1 MRIVC
6 FLLGVSLLTSCNKK
20 ESNRQQQLCDNQNF
34 KKYWSSNNAEIS
46 SYSLKQA
53 QFGNLHDGEAIMI
66 FNTEDFRKDKHVKLE
81 SDAKDKA
88 LKVMKLN
95 FIKRFVTGVH
105 DFSMYTSVFT
115 PVHTQDITSTLK
127 VSNTNQD
134 WSGQTFLQLNFR
146 QNGYQVL
153 GKSYFEEEIEDDYHI
168 DKALLEDELWTRI
181 RLVPCQ
187 QLPVGKVILIPSLGS
202 LRLRRE
208 KAAPAVADIT
218 LEPYKGDSTFRGDSL
233 FDYRIK
239 YIESKRSL
247 RIIFEKHFPH
257 KIVGWEESYRAQN
270 KTLTSRAVLKATIQN
285 PYWQKNMP
293 ADTIYRKKL
302 NLKY

>member
-1 MRIVC
+1 V
-6 FLLGVSLLTSCNKK
+6 LTACNKK
-20 ESNRQQQLCDNQNF
+20 DTDKQVQFCDNPTF
-34 KKYWSSNNAEIS
+34 KKYWNSENAEIS
-46 SYSLKQA
+46 SYDLQQA
-53 QFGNLHDGEAIMI
+53 QFGNLHDGEAIMV

-81 SDAKDKA
+81 SDAKEKA
-88 LKVMKLN
+88 VKVLKLN

-115 PVHTQDITSTLK
+115 PVHTKDITSTLK

-181 RLVPCQ
+181 RLVPCTE
-187 QLPVGKVILIPSLGS
+187 LPVGKVILIPSLGS

-208 KAAPAVADIT
+208 KAAPAIADIT

-233 FDYRIK
+233 QDYHVK

-247 RIIFEKHFPH
+247 RIIFEKGFPH
-257 KIVGWEESYRAQN
+257 KIVGWEESYIANN
-270 KTLTSRAVLKATIQN
+270 KVLTSRGVLKATIQN
-285 PYWQKNMP
+285 PYWEKNMP

>member
-1 MRIVC
+1 MRYVY
-6 FLLGVSLLTSCNKK
+6 FLLGVLILTSCNDKNT
-20 ESNRQQQLCDNQNF
+20 NRQLQLCDDINF
-34 KKYWSSNNAEIS
+34 KQYWNTQNAEIS
-46 SYSLKQA
+46 SYSLQQA
-53 QFGNLHDGEAIMI
+53 QFGHLNEGEAIMV

-88 LKVMKLN
+88 IKVLKLN

-105 DFSMYTSVFT
+105 DFSVYTSVFT
-115 PVHTQDITSTLK
+115 PVQAQDFPSTLK

-168 DKALLEDELWTRI
+168 DKAIMEDELWTRI
-181 RLVPCQ
+181 RLVPCKE
-187 QLPVGKVILIPSLGS
+187 LPVGKVILIPSLGS

-208 KAAPAVADIT
+208 KAAPAIADVT

-233 FDYRIK
+233 FDYK
-239 YIESKRSL
+239 VNYIESKRSL
-247 RIIFEKHFPH
+247 RIIFEKNFPH
-257 KIVGWEESYRAQN
+257 TIVGWEESYYDQ
-270 KTLTSRAVLKATIQN
+270 KKLLTSRAVLKATIRN
-285 PYWQKNMP
+285 PYWQNNMP

-302 NLKY
+302 NLKF

>member
-1 MRIVC
+1 MKYVYL
-6 FLLGVSLLTSCNKK
+6 LLGGLFLAACNKK
-20 ESNRQQQLCDNQNF
+20 ESNKSPQLCDNENF
-34 KKYWSSNNAEIS
+34 KEYWNSENAEIS
-46 SYSLKQA
+46 SYSLQQA
-53 QFGNLHDGEAIMI
+53 QFGNLHDGEAIMV

-81 SDAKDKA
+81 SDAKEKA
-88 LKVMKLN
+88 VKVLKLN

-115 PVHTQDITSTLK
+115 PVQTKDITSTLK

-168 DKALLEDELWTRI
+168 DKAILEDELWTRI

-187 QLPVGKVILIPSLGS
+187 QLPVGKVILIPGLGS

-208 KAAPAVADIT
+208 KAAPTVADVT

-233 FDYRIK
+233 FDYRVN

-257 KIVGWEESYRAQN
+257 KIVGWEESYRAHN
-270 KTLTSRAVLKATIQN
+270 KILTSRAILKATIQN

>member
-1 MRIVC
+1 MRYMCMLAVAVFFI
-6 FLLGVSLLTSCNKK
+6 SCNDSKSDSK
-20 ESNRQQQLCDNQNF
+20 EQLCDSDIF
-34 KKYWSSNNAEIS
+34 KKYWNRGNAEIS
-46 SYSLKQA
+46 SYSLQQA
-53 QFGNLHDGEAIMI
+53 QFGHLNNGEAIMV
-66 FNTEDFRKDKHVKLE
+66 FATEDFRKDKHVQLE
-81 SDAKDKA
+81 SDARDKA
-88 LKVMKLN
+88 IKVLKLN
-95 FIKRFVTGVH
+95 FIKRFVTGIH

-115 PVHTQDITSTLK
+115 PVQTTVFSSTLK

-168 DKALLEDELWTRI
+168 DKAMLEDELWNRI
-181 RLVPCQ
+181 RLVSCNE
-187 QLPVGKVILIPSLGS
+187 LPVGKVILVPGLAS

-208 KAAPAVADIT
+208 KAMPSIADIT
-218 LEPYKGDSTFRGDSL
+218 LEPYKGDSTFKGDSL
-233 FDYRIK
+233 MDYRIK
-239 YIESKRSL
+239 YAESQRSL

-257 KIVGWEESYRAQN
+257 KITGWEESYQAQN
-270 KTLTSRAVLKATIQN
+270 QVLTSRAVLKATIQN
-285 PYWQKNMP
+285 PYWEKNMP

>member
-1 MRIVC
+1 MRYVC
-6 FLLGVSLLTSCNKK
+6 FLLAVVLMTACDKK
-20 ESNRQQQLCDNQNF
+20 DASKKVQFCDNPEF
-34 KKYWSSNNAEIS
+34 KKYWYSENAEIS
-46 SYSLKQA
+46 SYRLQQA
-53 QFGNLHDGEAIMI
+53 QFGNLNDGEAIMV

-81 SDAKDKA
+81 SNAKEKA
-88 LKVMKLN
+88 VKVLKLN
-95 FIKRFVTGVH
+95 FIKRFVTGIH

-115 PVHTQDITSTLK
+115 PVQTQDISSTLK

-168 DKALLEDELWTRI
+168 DKAILEDELWTRI
-181 RLVPCQ
+181 RLMPCNE
-187 QLPVGKVILIPSLGS
+187 LPMGKVVLIPSLGS

-208 KAAPAVADIT
+208 KAAPAIADIT

-233 FDYRIK
+233 QDYRVK

-247 RIIFEKHFPH
+247 RIIFEKGFPH
-257 KIVGWEESYRAQN
+257 KIVGWEESYIANN
-270 KTLTSRAVLKATIQN
+270 KVLTSRGILKATIQN

>member
-1 MRIVC
+1 
-6 FLLGVSLLTSCNKK
+6 LAACNKK
-20 ESNRQQQLCDNQNF
+20 ESNRQPQLCDNQNF
-34 KKYWSSNNAEIS
+34 KKYWHADIAEIS

-53 QFGNLHDGEAIMI
+53 QFGSLNDGEAIMI
-66 FNTEDFRKDKHVKLE
+66 FNTEDFRMDKHVKLE

-88 LKVMKLN
+88 VKVLKLN
-95 FIKRFVTGVH
+95 LIKRFVTGVH

-115 PVHTQDITSTLK
+115 PVQTQDITSTLK

-168 DKALLEDELWTRI
+168 DKAILEDELWTRI

-208 KAAPAVADIT
+208 KAAPAIADVT

-233 FDYRIK
+233 YDYRVK

-247 RIIFEKHFPH
+247 RIIFEKDFPH
-257 KIVGWEESYRAQN
+257 KIVGWEETYPSNN
-270 KTLTSRAVLKATIQN
+270 KVLTSRAILKATIQN
-285 PYWQKNMP
+285 PYWQKNTP

-302 NLKY
+302 RLKY